1 MRKGTVELPVAQVI
15 LIILALLALAVF
27 VYYFFILGH
36 KVGDF
41 DYSSA
46 SGVSEFLHIA

>member
-1 MRKGTVELPVAQVI
+1 MKKGTVELPVAQII
-15 LIILALLALAVF
+15 LIILAVLALAGF

-41 DYSSA
+41 DYRGA
-46 SGVSEFLHIA
+46 SGISEFLQIA